1 MYTVLCDCE
10 STINNRPLTYLTEG
24 DENLRPLTP
33 AMFLHEINNQ
43 EEIYDLDTIDSKSL
57 NRRLKYIQS
66 LREQLRTRFRKEY
79 LSELVQHKNAGKFS
93 DLKINDIV
101 LVETDGTKRVNWP
114 LGRII
119 EIFKGR
125 DGNYRVA
132 KVKVSTGV
140 LIRPIQR
147 LYQLEIRGDEL
158 DKLNVTDTRSVVEPI
173 SSKFI
178 KMKEAINRVS
188 SRGRKLVKPVKLDL

>member
-1 MYTVLCDCE
+1 M
-10 STINNRPLTYLTEG
+10 
-24 DENLRPLTP
+24 RPLTP

-43 EEIYDLDTIDSKSL
+43 EEIYDLDTIDSNSL

-158 DKLNVTDTRSVVEPI
+158 RQIKRNRYKI
-173 SSKFI
+173 SC
-178 KMKEAINRVS
+178 
-188 SRGRKLVKPVKLDL
+188 

>member
-1 MYTVLCDCE
+1 M
-10 STINNRPLTYLTEG
+10 
-24 DENLRPLTP
+24 
-33 AMFLHEINNQ
+33 
-43 EEIYDLDTIDSKSL
+43 
-57 NRRLKYIQS
+57 
-66 LREQLRTRFRKEY
+66 
-79 LSELVQHKNAGKFS
+79 
-93 DLKINDIV
+93 

-158 DKLNVTDTRSVVEPI
+158 DKLNVTDTRSVVEPN